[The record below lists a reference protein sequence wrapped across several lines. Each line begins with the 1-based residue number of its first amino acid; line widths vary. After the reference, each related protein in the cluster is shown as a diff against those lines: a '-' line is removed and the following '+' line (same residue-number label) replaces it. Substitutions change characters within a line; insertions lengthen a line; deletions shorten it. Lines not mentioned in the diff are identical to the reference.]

1 MSNTLR
7 KHKLFALAIAAL
19 VAAGSTLI
27 AAPSA
32 SAEKASLVWYLERTY
47 REVIDIGKEGDSVGD
62 LTVTNGNISETR
74 NGKAVG
80 SYVTS
85 QITVSVLI
93 PGGRQDRKTDL
104 ALTVGKDTIYATS
117 LVAANA
123 GTPPTKRTLMAITG
137 GTGKYSG
144 ARGQIVLRPLSD
156 TQYKASFFFVD

>member
-1 MSNTLR
+1 MRTHITKRILTL
-7 KHKLFALAIAAL
+7 AAAAM
-19 VAAGSTLI
+19 VAVGSTLVT
-27 AAPSA
+27 APGA
-32 SAEKASLVWYLERTY
+32 SAEKASLVWYLERTF

-85 QITVSVLI
+85 QITASVLI

-137 GTGKYSG
+137 GTGTYSG

-156 TQYKASFFFVD
+156 TQYKVSFFFIG

>member
-1 MSNTLR
+1 MRTNFTKRILTL
-7 KHKLFALAIAAL
+7 ASAAMVAVGSTL
-19 VAAGSTLI
+19 VAAPT
-27 AAPSA
+27 A

-93 PGGRQDRKTDL
+93 PGGRQDRKSDI
-104 ALTVGKDTIYATS
+104 ALNVGKDTIYATS

-156 TQYKASFFFVD
+156 TQYKVSFFFVN

>member
-1 MSNTLR
+1 MRTNFTKRILTL
-7 KHKLFALAIAAL
+7 ASAAIVAVGATL
-19 VAAGSTLI
+19 V

-32 SAEKASLVWYLERTY
+32 SAEKASLVWYLDRTF

-104 ALTVGKDTIYATS
+104 ALTVGNNTIYATS

-123 GTPPTKRTLMAITG
+123 GTPPTRRTLMAITG

-156 TQYKASFFFVD
+156 TQYKVSFFFVN

>member
-1 MSNTLR
+1 MRTYFTKR
-7 KHKLFALAIAAL
+7 MFALATAAIVAVGATL
-19 VAAGSTLI
+19 VAS
-27 AAPSA
+27 PSA
-32 SAEKASLVWYLERTY
+32 SAQKADLVWYLDRTF

-104 ALTVGKDTIYATS
+104 ALTVGNNTIYATS

-123 GTPPTKRTLMAITG
+123 GTPPTRRTLMAITG

-156 TQYKASFFFVD
+156 TQYKVSFFFVN

>member
-1 MSNTLR
+1 MRTHFTKRILTL
-7 KHKLFALAIAAL
+7 ASAAIVAVGATL
-19 VAAGSTLI
+19 V

-32 SAEKASLVWYLERTY
+32 SAEKASLVWYLDRTF

-85 QITVSVLI
+85 QITASVLI

-104 ALTVGKDTIYATS
+104 ALTVGNNTIYATS

-123 GTPPTKRTLMAITG
+123 GTPPTRRTLMAITG

-156 TQYKASFFFVD
+156 TQYKVSFFFVN